1 MFGPMSSTR
10 TPIGV
15 DMDGRRVK
23 AVQLR
28 RTRHGW
34 ALQAAAAFDHPDL
47 GAPTGEPTVH
57 RLTEVLYRQ
66 GFAGTDLIVSVPSD
80 RQLSSLL
87 ELPPRDSGAPVEQL
101 ARMELARTHERSP
114 DSFAMECWD
123 LPDTSRA
130 ARNTCLMAVA
140 CEHEDA
146 EQILDVFEQEG
157 MTISALDV
165 QSCALARACLANSE
179 SDGAMTAILNVD
191 WQTVRLV
198 LVHGTDVVYERALTE
213 GALGPL
219 HETLAESLH
228 AEPDVVTHLL
238 HEVGLTDKQL
248 GDATGQGQPVDLRR
262 RLTSHFGTMIE
273 ELRHS
278 MAYAAHRYPDRPIER
293 LVMTGMGAAVAGL
306 PDHLTGALQID
317 AAPMAPADVVDC
329 PQTLLA
335 MCNEPDLMTALGL
348 AMYRRDMI

>member
-1 MFGPMSSTR
+1 MLEAMPSTR

-15 DMDGRRVK
+15 DLDGRRVK

-28 RTRHGW
+28 RLRSGW
-34 ALQAAAAFDHPDL
+34 ALQAAAAFDHPDPN
-47 GAPTGEPTVH
+47 AAADERTVH
-57 RLTEVLYRQ
+57 RLVDVLYRQ
-66 GFAGTDLIVSVPSD
+66 GFVGTDLIVSVPAD

-114 DSFAMECWD
+114 ESFEMACWD
-123 LPDTSRA
+123 LPGTSRA

-146 EQILDVFEQEG
+146 EQMLDAFEHQG
-157 MTISALDV
+157 LTITALDV
-165 QSCALARACLANSE
+165 QSCALARACLVRTDTTDAV
-179 SDGAMTAILNVD
+179 TAVLNVD

-198 LVHGTDVVYERALTE
+198 LVHGTVVVYERALTE
-213 GALGPL
+213 GAIGPL
-219 HETLAESLH
+219 HAALVEALH
-228 AEPDVVTHLL
+228 AEADVVTHLL
-238 HEVGLTDKQL
+238 QQVGLTDKQL

-262 RLTSHFGTMIE
+262 RLTGHLGSMIE

-278 MAYAAHRYPDRPIER
+278 MAYAAHRYPDHPIGR
-293 LVMTGMGAAVAGL
+293 LVLTGMGAAVAGL
-306 PDHLTGALQID
+306 PHHLADALQID

-329 PQTLLA
+329 PQALLGL
-335 MCNEPDLMTALGL
+335 CSEPDLMTALGL
-348 AMYRRDMI
+348 AMYRRDMT